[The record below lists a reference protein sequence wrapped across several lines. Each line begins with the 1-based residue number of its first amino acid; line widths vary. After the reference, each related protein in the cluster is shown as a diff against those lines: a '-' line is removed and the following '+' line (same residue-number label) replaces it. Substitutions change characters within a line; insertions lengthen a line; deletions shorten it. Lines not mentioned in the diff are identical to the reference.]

1 MRISLLSA
9 AYIRCTYIFQDLRV
23 TDLACAGERFLFIPA
38 GKAAFRPYFYTGGHR
53 SESCLKYVIRV

>member
-9 AYIRCTYIFQDLRV
+9 ASIRFTHIFQDLRV
-23 TDLACAGERFLFIPA
+23 SGIAWAGLGFLFIPA
-38 GKAAFRPYFYTGGHR
+38 GKAAFRPGFNAGGHR